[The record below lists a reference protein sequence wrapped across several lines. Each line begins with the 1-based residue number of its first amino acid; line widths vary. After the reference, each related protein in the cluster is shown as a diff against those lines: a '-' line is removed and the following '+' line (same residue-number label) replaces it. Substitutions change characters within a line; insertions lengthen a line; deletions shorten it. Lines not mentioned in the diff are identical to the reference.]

1 MGKPFILLMLIF
13 AFACSEPMQVT
24 SNPDDHSATSGTLGS
39 AKSENQLPNATRDTA
54 TQADTIIH
62 KKR

>member
-1 MGKPFILLMLIF
+1 MGKPFTLLMLIF
-13 AFACSEPMQVT
+13 AFACNEPMQVT
-24 SNPDDHSATSGTLGS
+24 SNPDDHSSTSGTLGS

-54 TQADTIIH
+54 TLADTIIH